1 MSRYRVS
8 LLISGVMAG
17 VTSGLGVT
25 VAQAAVVQVV
35 AIRLEQTLEG
45 LTLYLDTTDHQPPQ
59 AFIAEYGQTWQADIT
74 NAQLASGAMFEQ
86 VNPIAGIELIT
97 VTALDANSIRVRV
110 TGQDAPPTVAV
121 TGTGEGALSL
131 AIAAPQDSPATAA
144 ASEPSQNEPLISQ
157 ASEDAEPADASAT
170 DGNPDALRITVT
182 GESAGSDYFVP
193 NTGTGTRTDTPL
205 LDIPASVQ
213 VIPQEVLEDQQV
225 IRLDDAL
232 RNVSGVVADNTEGA
246 GLQFGLRGFAGA
258 SILRDGL
265 SLSGSN
271 TNRGIIAV
279 PELANIEQIEVLK
292 GPASILYG
300 EIQPGGVI
308 NLVTERPTAD
318 PLYELTLQ
326 AGRDGLFRPQI
337 DMSDRL
343 NADGSVRYRLNA
355 LVQRQD
361 GFRAFDQKIEREFI
375 APVIT
380 WDISDRTSFTVDF
393 EYFQDERPSDSG
405 LLAFGNGIIDLPRNR
420 ITGEPDDV
428 IERDFFSVGYELT
441 HAFNEN
447 WRLRNAFRYS
457 NQNYSSNFFTPP
469 TSAFF
474 NEAAGLLGRLG
485 SATEWD
491 QATYGVQT
499 DVVGTFETGSI
510 GHTLLAGV
518 DLAWSHSDIR
528 ARVSDLGAPFFLDV
542 FNPTYGLATRLPFEQ
557 LPIDAR
563 FEEISTS
570 RWGIFLQDQI
580 DVSDSLI
587 LVAGVRYDS
596 VSQDAST
603 STFITGNTTSSQ
615 TVDAFTPRF
624 GIVYQPIP
632 QLSLYGSYSRS
643 FTPSASTDVAG
654 RLLEPE
660 EGEGFEVGIKTEL
673 FDQRLVA
680 TLAYFDITR
689 QNVATAD
696 PTAPLGISAF
706 LATGEQRSQGIELDI
721 AGEILPG
728 WNIIA
733 NYAYTDARITQD
745 NTFPAGNGLTGI
757 PENSA
762 SLWTT
767 YTLQTGGW
775 AGLGFGVGVNYV
787 GDRPGDLDNSF
798 QMGDY
803 WVTNAAIFYEQDDF
817 GLSLYFNNL
826 FDINYVQ
833 GIPISRV
840 RGIEPGE
847 PFTVTGSLTFR
858 F

>member
-1 MSRYRVS
+1 MSRYRACI
-8 LLISGVMAG
+8 ISGVA
-17 VTSGLGVT
+17 LGVVSWHGE
-25 VAQAAVVQVV
+25 VA
-35 AIRLEQTLEG
+35 
-45 LTLYLDTTDHQPPQ
+45 H
-59 AFIAEYGQTWQADIT
+59 GQTVPEMA
-74 NAQLASGAMFEQ
+74 LEQ
-86 VNPIAGIELIT
+86 VNSDLRVESIA
-97 VTALDANSIRVRV
+97 VTAVNTIPVRITDPAAIV
-110 TGQDAPPTVAV
+110 VGP
-121 TGTGEGALSL
+121 TGETLSVAISAPVNPPEAL
-131 AIAAPQDSPATAA
+131 APNQQA
-144 ASEPSQNEPLISQ
+144 PLISQ
-157 ASEDAEPADASAT
+157 ASNETEPSDADEDS
-170 DGNPDALRITVT
+170 GLLRITVT

-193 NTGTGTRTDTPL
+193 NSGTGTRTDTPL

-232 RNVSGVVADNTEGA
+232 RNVSGVVPDNTEGA

-308 NLVTERPTAD
+308 NLVTERPTEE

-326 AGRDGLFRPQI
+326 GGRDGLFRPQI
-337 DMSDRL
+337 DISDRL
-343 NADGSVRYRLNA
+343 TADGNVRYRLNA
-355 LVQRQD
+355 LVQRQE
-361 GFRAFDQKIEREFI
+361 GFRDFDQQIEREFI

-380 WDISDRTSFTVDF
+380 WDISDRTSLTFDL

-405 LLAFGNGIIDLPRNR
+405 LVAFGNGIIDIPYSR
-420 ITGEPDDV
+420 ILGEPDDV
-428 IERDFFSVGYELT
+428 IERDFFSVGYDLD
-441 HAFNEN
+441 HAFNDN

-457 NQNYSSNFFTPP
+457 SQDYSSNTFLAPTATPL
-469 TSAFF
+469 FF
-474 NEAAGLLGRLG
+474 NEATGDLNRIN
-485 SATEWD
+485 SATEWYQD
-491 QATYGVQT
+491 TYGVQT

-510 GHTLLAGV
+510 GHTLVAGV
-518 DLAWSHSDIR
+518 DLAWSRSDIR
-528 ARVSDLGAPFFLDV
+528 ARVSNPFIPAGLFGLNV
-542 FNPTYGLATRLPFEQ
+542 FNPIYGLATRLPFEQ
-557 LPIDAR
+557 LPLVAR
-563 FEEISTS
+563 FEDISTS
-570 RWGIFLQDQI
+570 RWGLFLQDQI
-580 DVSDSLI
+580 DISDNLI
-587 LVAGVRYDS
+587 LVAGVRYDA

-603 STFITGNTTSSQ
+603 TTIFGATNSSQ
-615 TVDAFTPRF
+615 DVDAFTPRV

-643 FTPSASTDVAG
+643 FTPSAATDIAG
-654 RLLEPE
+654 NLLEPE
-660 EGEGFEVGIKTEL
+660 EGEGFEVGLKAEL
-673 FDQRLVA
+673 FDQRLIA

-696 PTAPLGISAF
+696 PNALLGVLAF

-728 WNIIA
+728 WNVIA

-767 YTLQTGGW
+767 YTLQTGDW

-787 GDRPGDLDNSF
+787 GDRPGDLNNSF
-798 QMGDY
+798 RLGDY

-826 FDINYVQ
+826 FDTNYVQ
-833 GIPISRV
+833 GIPVSRL

-847 PFTVTGSLTFR
+847 PFTVTGSITFR